1 MQCIQK
7 PTMDKKINIKFHNEP
22 ELDKAEKRFQAIC
35 EITSDWIWEVDEKG
49 LYTYSNPK
57 VKDILGYS
65 PVEII
70 GKTPF
75 DLMPKEEAE
84 KISEYFQKLKT
95 KKKSFSGLININ
107 LHKMGREIVLETSG
121 VPLFDSD
128 GSFKGFRGIDRDI
141 TRRKQLEDELLEA
154 RDELAQKVEERTREL
169 KTANENLKAQI
180 KKREQT
186 ANKLRDSEKRFRML
200 VETMNEGLAIQD
212 SQGKVL
218 YINNKILEITG
229 YNKKE
234 MIGQNVTDFLDTR
247 NRAIYLKQSLIRE
260 QKIAESYEIE
270 WIAKDGSKIATI
282 VSPKIIFGRSD
293 KYEGTFAVITD
304 IRSLMKTQNELKKSK
319 KQLKQ
324 RAERLKEM
332 NTALRVLLKEREKD
346 KRTVEKRLLSNIRQ
360 LIWPY
365 LDKLDNTRLNHSQK
379 CLFDILKSNLEELQ
393 STYVS
398 KLSTEF
404 TKFTQTELKV
414 ANLIKL
420 GKSTQEIADVLGTSY
435 KTAETHR
442 FRIRKK
448 LGLNNK
454 RTNLRTYLS
463 LLE

>member
-1 MQCIQK
+1 MN
-7 PTMDKKINIKFHNEP
+7 KKINTKLYKA
-22 ELDKAEKRFQAIC
+22 LDRAEKRFQAIC
-35 EITSDWIWEVDEKG
+35 EITSDWIWEVDENG

-57 VKDILGYS
+57 VKDILGYG
-65 PVEII
+65 PEEII

-75 DLMPKEEAE
+75 EFMPKDEAE
-84 KISEYFQKLKT
+84 KISKYFQKLKT
-95 KKKSFSGLININ
+95 EKKSFSGLININ
-107 LHKMGREIVLETSG
+107 LHKMGKEIVLETGG

-141 TRRKQLEDELLEA
+141 TRRKQLEDELLKA

-169 KTANENLKAQI
+169 KIANQNLKAQI
-180 KKREQT
+180 KKHEQT
-186 ANKLRDSEKRFRML
+186 SDKLRESEKRFRML
-200 VETMNEGLAIQD
+200 VESMNEGLAIQD

-218 YINNKILEITG
+218 YVNNKILKITG

-234 MIGQNVTDFLDTR
+234 MIGKNVTDFLDTT
-247 NRAIYLKQSLIRE
+247 NKAIYQKQSLMRE
-260 QKIAESYEIE
+260 QKIAESYEIK
-270 WIAKDGSKIATI
+270 WTAKDGSKIATI
-282 VSPKIIFGRSD
+282 VSPKIIFGRSGE
-293 KYEGTFAVITD
+293 YEGTFAVITD
-304 IRSLMKTQNELKKSK
+304 IRSLMRTQSELKKSK
-319 KQLKQ
+319 KKLKQ
-324 RAERLKEM
+324 RAERLKEV
-332 NTALRVLLKEREKD
+332 NTALRVLLQEREKD

-365 LDKLDNTRLNHSQK
+365 LYKLDDTRLKHSQK
-379 CLFDILKSNLEELQ
+379 CLLDILKSNLEELQ

-414 ANLIKL
+414 VNLIKL
-420 GKSTQEIADVLGTSY
+420 GKSTQEIADTLGTSY

-454 RTNLRTYLS
+454 GTNLRTYLS
-463 LLE
+463 ILE